1 MALPVNVLDTGLD
14 LNATFLAAP
23 HCCRALYTSAKYEI
37 FAITYISS

>member
-23 HCCRALYTSAKYEI
+23 HCCSALYTSGSFSFPFWRKIA
-37 FAITYISS
+37 